1 MIFTRRF
8 GALAARPQFPD
19 APELQQEQ
27 NTPIDLDAELARL
40 TAGDNRVATDG
51 NRVTADT
58 RRNSGGHHQ
67 ADESAA

>member
-19 APELQQEQ
+19 APELQQELS
-27 NTPIDLDAELARL
+27 NPLDLDAEFAKLTSEVDAAR
-40 TAGDNRVATDG
+40 DDDR
-51 NRVTADT
+51 
-58 RRNSGGHHQ
+58 Q

>member
-19 APELQQEQ
+19 APELQDELS
-27 NTPIDLDAELARL
+27 NPLDLDAELARL
-40 TAGDNRVATDG
+40 TGEVGVARD
-51 NRVTADT
+51 DD
-58 RRNSGGHHQ
+58 RR

>member
-19 APELQQEQ
+19 APELQQEL
-27 NTPIDLDAELARL
+27 NTPVDLDAELARL
-40 TAGDNRVATDG
+40 TAD
-51 NRVTADT
+51 DT
-58 RRNSGGHHQ
+58 PTTRDDDRRR

>member
-19 APELQQEQ
+19 APELQHEL
-27 NTPIDLDAELARL
+27 NTPVDLDAELAQLTDETRL
-40 TAGDNRVATDG
+40 DHD
-51 NRVTADT
+51 DH
-58 RRNSGGHHQ
+58 RRG